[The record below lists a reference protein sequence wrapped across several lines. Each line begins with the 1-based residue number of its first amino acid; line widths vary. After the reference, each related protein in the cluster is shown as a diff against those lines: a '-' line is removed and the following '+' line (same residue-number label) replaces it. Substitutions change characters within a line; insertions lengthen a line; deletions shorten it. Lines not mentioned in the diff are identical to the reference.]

1 MARITEIKK
10 IYINTDCIR
19 NPFYIRFINQ
29 LGGYDYFMFEKS
41 QKYEAKG
48 ETGQLIEKT
57 VSDLRIATGNLKKIN
72 TDLTNKVTVGKAN
85 LDNSTLEAL
94 QNHLLPALVIQ
105 WYNETTTQWVDIYIE
120 SQTIIYDTDKNA
132 GNIEISFM
140 LNKRYTVTN

>member
-1 MARITEIKK
+1 MRITEIKK

-19 NPFYIRFINQ
+19 NPFYIRFVNQ

-41 QKYEAKG
+41 QKYESKG
-48 ETGQLIEKT
+48 ETGQLIEK
-57 VSDLRIATGNLKKIN
+57 SINDLRTETGNLKKIN

-85 LDNSTLEAL
+85 VDNSTLEAL

-105 WYNETTTQWVDIYIE
+105 WYNEATTQWIDIYIE
-120 SQTIIYDTDKNA
+120 SQTIIYDTDKNV
-132 GNIEISFM
+132 GTIDISFM

>member
-29 LGGYDYFMFEKS
+29 FGGYDYFMFEKS
-41 QKYEAKG
+41 QKHEAKS

-85 LDNSTLEAL
+85 VDNSTLEAL

-105 WYNETTTQWVDIYIE
+105 WYNESTTQWVDIYIE
-120 SQTIIYDTDKNA
+120 SQTIIRDTDKNA